1 MLIIMPIV
9 SFFFGIV
16 IRINF
21 GDHAPPH
28 LHAEYQDDEALF
40 DLRTGE
46 IIAGRFPRAGTRL
59 VREWMTRH
67 REALMQDW
75 DLAVAGL
82 PTLKI
87 PGLDN
92 DSD

>member
-1 MLIIMPIV
+1 MPII
-9 SFFFGIV
+9 SIFFGIV

-28 LHAEYQDDEALF
+28 LHAEYQNDEALF
-40 DLRTGE
+40 DLRTGM
-46 IIAGRFPRAGTRL
+46 IIAGKFPKTGTRL
-59 VREWMTRH
+59 VKEWMARH
-67 REALMQDW
+67 GEALMRNW
-75 DLAVAGL
+75 DLAVTGQ

-92 DSD
+92 EPD